1 MTAPFSPPKI
11 RVAEYVARFLAERG
25 VRHVFLVTGGG
36 AMFLNDAIG
45 FHPDI
50 QPVFH
55 HHEQACAMA
64 AEGYARVSGG
74 VGVVNVTT
82 GPGGINA
89 LNGVFGAWTDSVPM
103 LVISGQVKRETC
115 LATTP
120 VPGLRQLGDQEAE
133 IVRMVEP
140 ITKSAVVLADP
151 QRVRHELERAWHVST
166 EGRPGPVWIDI
177 PIDVQSSLVDPETL
191 EVFEPPAPAAGAEA
205 ALDEAVSRVLDKL
218 ANAERPVLLAGT
230 GIRAAN
236 AQASFEAAIRALG
249 IPVVTAW
256 THDIIASDDPLFCGR
271 PGTIGTRAG
280 NFTTQS
286 ADVLLVVG
294 SRLNI
299 RQISYNFAGF
309 APGAFKI
316 QVDIDPAEMAKPFL
330 HIDEGIVADADAFLS
345 RLAALAP
352 AAGFPLARHRD
363 WLAWAKQRGELYP
376 QVLPKHREWQG
387 KINPYHFMEE
397 LFDALGDRDVVV
409 TGNATACIMSFQA
422 GKLRMGQ
429 RLISNSGSASMGYD
443 LPAAIGAAFA
453 APEGAQVICL
463 AGDGSL
469 QMNIQE
475 LQTLVQ
481 YLPSVKV
488 LVLNNDGYLSI
499 RTSQGNFFKRLV
511 GEGPSSG
518 VSFPDYCKL
527 ATAYGLPAS
536 RLDSPDFAS
545 GLREFLALPG
555 PAVCDVILDDKQQ
568 FEPRMSSRQL
578 EDGRIVTPPLEDMFP
593 FLPREELATN
603 VLRPV

>member
-1 MTAPFSPPKI
+1 
-11 RVAEYVARFLAERG
+11 
-25 VRHVFLVTGGG
+25 
-36 AMFLNDAIG
+36 
-45 FHPDI
+45 
-50 QPVFH
+50 
-55 HHEQACAMA
+55 
-64 AEGYARVSGG
+64 
-74 VGVVNVTT
+74 
-82 GPGGINA
+82 
-89 LNGVFGAWTDSVPM
+89 M

-133 IVRMVEP
+133 IVRMVQP
-140 ITKSAVVLADP
+140 ITKSAVLLDDP
-151 QRVRHELERAWHVST
+151 IRVRYELERAWHLAT

-177 PIDVQSSLVDPETL
+177 PIDVQSSLVNPDAL
-191 EVFEPPAPAAGAEA
+191 EGFEPPAPTAGTQTG
-205 ALDEAVSRVLDKL
+205 LDEAVMRVLAKL
-218 ANAERPVLLAGT
+218 ATAERPVLLAGT

-236 AQASFEAAIRALG
+236 ALASFDAAIRALG

-299 RQISYNFAGF
+299 RQISYNFSGF

-316 QVDIDPAEMAKPFL
+316 QVDIDPAEIAKPFL
-330 HIDEGIVADADAFLS
+330 SIDDGIVADADAFLS

-352 AAGFPLARHRD
+352 AAGFPLERHKA
-363 WLAWAKQRGELYP
+363 WLAWARQRSELYP

-397 LFDALGDRDVVV
+397 LFDALGDHDVVV

-453 APEGAQVICL
+453 APKGAQVICL

-481 YLPSVKV
+481 YGCPVKV

-511 GEGPSSG
+511 GEGPASG
-518 VSFPDYCKL
+518 VSFPDYCKV

-536 RLDSPDFAS
+536 RLDTPGFAT
-545 GLREFLALPG
+545 GLREFLALPR
-555 PAVCDVILDDKQQ
+555 PAVCDVILDDRQQ

-593 FLPREELATN
+593 FLSREELATN
-603 VLRPV
+603 VLRQN

>member
-1 MTAPFSPPKI
+1 MTDSKKV
-11 RVAEYVARFLAERG
+11 RVSEFVAGFLAARG
-25 VRHVFLVTGGG
+25 VNHVFMVTGGG

-45 FHPDI
+45 FHPAI
-50 QPVFH
+50 TPVFQ

-133 IVRMVEP
+133 IVRMVQP

-151 QRVRHELERAWHVST
+151 QQVRFEFERAWFLAT
-166 EGRPGPVWIDI
+166 DGRPGPVWIDI
-177 PIDVQSSLVDPETL
+177 PIDVQSSFVDADSLPG
-191 EVFEPPAPAAGAEA
+191 FEPPLAPPRADADLDDAVKRVIARLAG
-205 ALDEAVSRVLDKL
+205 
-218 ANAERPVLLAGT
+218 AERPVLLAGT

-236 AQASFEAAIRALG
+236 ALAPFEAAIRALG
-249 IPVVTAW
+249 LPVVTAW

-280 NFTTQS
+280 NFTTQN

-299 RQISYNFAGF
+299 RQISYNYAGF

-316 QVDIDPAEMAKPFL
+316 QVDIDAAEMDKPFL
-330 HIDEGIVADADAFLS
+330 TIDDKIVADAGAFLT
-345 RLAALAP
+345 RMAALAP
-352 AAGFPLARHRD
+352 GAGFPSDRHRS
-363 WLAWAKQRGELYP
+363 WLDWAKQRETLYP

-397 LFDALGDRDVVV
+397 LFSALNERDVVI

-422 GKLRMGQ
+422 GKLKRGQ

-443 LPAAIGAAFA
+443 LPAAIGASFA
-453 APEGAQVICL
+453 APAGAQVICL

-481 YLPSVKV
+481 YQPSVKV
-488 LVLNNDGYLSI
+488 FVLNNNGYLSI
-499 RTSQGNFFKRLV
+499 RTSQGNFFKRLI
-511 GEGPSSG
+511 GEGPTNG
-518 VSFPDYCKL
+518 VSFPDYCKV
-527 ATAYGLPAS
+527 ASAYGLDVR
-536 RLDSPDFAS
+536 RLDSNDFAV
-545 GLREFLALPG
+545 GLREFLSLPG
-555 PAVCDVILDDKQQ
+555 PAVCDVILDDTQP

-593 FLPREELATN
+593 FLPRDELAAN
-603 VLRPV
+603 VLRPA

>member
-1 MTAPFSPPKI
+1 MSEARI
-11 RVAEYVARFLAERG
+11 RVAEYVARFLAARG
-25 VRHVFLVTGGG
+25 VRHVFMLTGGG

-64 AEGYARVSGG
+64 AEAYARVSGG
-74 VGVVNVTT
+74 VGMVNVTT

-103 LVISGQVKRETC
+103 LVVSGQVKRETC

-133 IVRMVEP
+133 IVRMVQP

-151 QRVRHELERAWHVST
+151 LRVRHELERAWHLATS
-166 EGRPGPVWIDI
+166 GRPGPVWIDI
-177 PIDVQSSLVDPETL
+177 PIDVQSSLVDPDAL
-191 EVFEPPAPAAGAEA
+191 EGFDPPATVAGPDA
-205 ALDEAVSRVLDKL
+205 ALDAAVDRVLAKL
-218 ANAERPVLLAGT
+218 ADAERPVLLAGT
-230 GIRAAN
+230 GIRAGN
-236 AQASFEAAIRALG
+236 ALEAFEKAIRALG

-299 RQISYNFAGF
+299 RQISYNYAGF
-309 APGAFKI
+309 APGAHKI
-316 QVDIDPAEMAKPFL
+316 QVDIDPAEMEKPFL
-330 HIDEGIVADADAFLS
+330 RIDDRIVADAGAFLA
-345 RLAALAP
+345 RLAMRAP
-352 AAGFPLARHRD
+352 AAGFPSPRHRE
-363 WLAWAKQRGELYP
+363 WLAWAKERGERYP
-376 QVLPKHREWQG
+376 QVLPRHREWRG

-397 LFDALGDRDVVV
+397 LFAALGDRDVVV

-422 GKLRMGQ
+422 GKLRRGQ

-453 APEGAQVICL
+453 APEGAQVVCL

-469 QMNIQE
+469 QMNVQE

-481 YLPSVKV
+481 YRPSVKV

-511 GEGPSSG
+511 GEGPANG
-518 VSFPDYCKL
+518 VSFPDYCKV
-527 ATAYGLPAS
+527 ADAYGLPAR
-536 RLDSPDFAS
+536 RLDAPDFAQ

-555 PAVCDVILDDKQQ
+555 PGVCDVVLDETQQ

-593 FLPREELATN
+593 FLPREELAAN
-603 VLRPV
+603 VLRPD

>member
-1 MTAPFSPPKI
+1 MSTSLTSSKI
-11 RVAEYVARFLAERG
+11 RVAEYVARFLAEHG
-25 VRHVFLVTGGG
+25 VRHVFMLTGGG

-45 FHPDI
+45 FHPEI
-50 QPVFH
+50 RPVFH

-64 AEGYARVSGG
+64 AEGYARVSGRI
-74 VGVVNVTT
+74 GVVNVTT
-82 GPGGINA
+82 GPGGINT

-133 IVRMVEP
+133 IVRMVQP

-151 QRVRHELERAWHVST
+151 QRVRYELERAWHTAT

-177 PIDVQSSLVDPETL
+177 PIDVQSSLVDPDAL
-191 EVFEPPAPAAGAEA
+191 EGFEPFPPLPETEAELDAA
-205 ALDEAVSRVLDKL
+205 VQRVLEKL
-218 ANAERPVLLAGT
+218 AAAERPVLLAGT
-230 GIRAAN
+230 GIRAGN
-236 AQASFEAAIRALG
+236 ALVPFEAAIRALG

-286 ADVLLVVG
+286 ADVLLVIG

-299 RQISYNFAGF
+299 RQISYNYAGF

-316 QVDIDPAEMAKPFL
+316 QIDIDPAEMDKPFL
-330 HIDEGIVADADAFLS
+330 RIDDKIVADAGAFLS
-345 RLAALAP
+345 RLTALAP
-352 AAGFPLARHRD
+352 SAGFPTTRHQG
-363 WLAWAKQRGELYP
+363 WLAWAKQREELYP
-376 QVLPKHREWQG
+376 QVQPKHREWRG
-387 KINPYHFMEE
+387 KVNPYHLMEE
-397 LFDALGDRDVVV
+397 LFASLGEHDIVI

-422 GKLRMGQ
+422 GKLKRGQ

-469 QMNIQE
+469 QLNIQE

-481 YLPSVKV
+481 YHPSVKV

-499 RTSQGNFFKRLV
+499 RTSQGNFFKRLI
-511 GEGPSSG
+511 GEGPTNG

-527 ATAYGLPAS
+527 ATAYGLPAR
-536 RLDSPDFAS
+536 RLDTPEFAQ
-545 GLREFLALPG
+545 GLREFLALAG
-555 PAVCDVILDDKQQ
+555 PALCDVILDDTQQ

-593 FLPREELATN
+593 FLSREELATN
-603 VLRPV
+603 VLRPD

>member
-1 MTAPFSPPKI
+1 MSDPMI
-11 RVAEYVARFLAERG
+11 RVSTYIADFLAARG
-25 VRHVFLVTGGG
+25 VRHVFMVTGGG

-45 FHPDI
+45 FHPAI

-103 LVISGQVKRETC
+103 LVLSGQVKRETC
-115 LATTP
+115 LATRP

-133 IVRMVEP
+133 IVRMVQP
-140 ITKSAVVLADP
+140 ITKSAVVLDDP
-151 QRVRHELERAWHVST
+151 QRVRFELERAWHLAT

-177 PIDVQSSLVDPETL
+177 PIDVQSSLIDPEALVGYT
-191 EVFEPPAPAAGAEA
+191 PPGTQPATDA
-205 ALDEAVSRVLDKL
+205 ALDATVRRTLEKL
-218 ANAERPVLLAGT
+218 AHAKRPVLLAGS
-230 GIRAAN
+230 GIRAGN
-236 AQASFEAAIRALG
+236 ALAQFQTAIRALG

-256 THDIIASDDPLFCGR
+256 THDTIASDDPLFCGR

-299 RQISYNFAGF
+299 RQISYNYAGF

-316 QVDIDPAEMAKPFL
+316 QVDIDPAEMDKPFL
-330 HIDEGIVADADAFLS
+330 QIDDKIVADAGRFLE

-352 AAGFPLARHRD
+352 AAGFPLAQHRPWLD
-363 WLAWAKQRGELYP
+363 WARQRQTRYP
-376 QVLPKHREWQG
+376 QVLPKHRQWQG
-387 KINPYHFMEE
+387 KINPYHFMEV
-397 LFDALGDRDVVV
+397 LFAALGPQDVVI
-409 TGNATACIMSFQA
+409 TGNASACIMAFQTA
-422 GKLRMGQ
+422 TLQLGQ

-443 LPAAIGAAFA
+443 LPAALGAAFA

-469 QMNIQE
+469 QMNVQE
-475 LQTLVQ
+475 LQTLAHYQ
-481 YLPSVKV
+481 PRLKV
-488 LVLNNDGYLSI
+488 LVLNNNGYLSI
-499 RTSQGNFFKRLV
+499 RSSQANFFKRRV
-511 GEGPSSG
+511 GEGPANG

-527 ATAYGLPAS
+527 AQAYGLPAQ
-536 RLDSPDFAS
+536 RLQTQDFAER
-545 GLREFLALPG
+545 LRSFLAQPG
-555 PAVCDVILDDKQQ
+555 PGLCDVMLDETQP

-578 EDGRIVTPPLEDMFP
+578 DDGRIVTPPLEDMYP
-593 FLPREELATN
+593 FLPREELADN
-603 VLRPV
+603 VLRPD

>member
-1 MTAPFSPPKI
+1 MSTSSTSPRI
-11 RVAEYVARFLAERG
+11 RVAEYVAQFLAAHG
-25 VRHVFLVTGGG
+25 VRHVFMLTGGG

-45 FHPDI
+45 FHPAI

-74 VGVVNVTT
+74 VGVINVTT

-103 LVISGQVKRETC
+103 LILSGQVKRETC

-133 IVRMVEP
+133 IVRMVQP

-151 QRVRHELERAWHVST
+151 QQVRVELERAWHT
-166 EGRPGPVWIDI
+166 ATNGRPGPVWIDI
-177 PIDVQSSLVDPETL
+177 PIDVQSSFIDPDSL
-191 EVFEPPAPAAGAEA
+191 PGFEPPRSPPQTESE
-205 ALDEAVSRVLDKL
+205 LDEAVRRVLARL
-218 ANAERPVLLAGT
+218 ASAERPVLLAGT
-230 GIRAAN
+230 GIRAGN
-236 AQASFEAAIRALG
+236 ALAPFEAAIRALG
-249 IPVVTAW
+249 VPVVTAW

-286 ADVLLVVG
+286 SDVLLVVG

-299 RQISYNFAGF
+299 RQISYNYAGF
-309 APGAFKI
+309 APGAYKI

-330 HIDEGIVADADAFLS
+330 SIDDKIVADAGPFLA

-352 AAGFPLARHRD
+352 AAGFPSERHRA
-363 WLAWAKQRGELYP
+363 WLAWARQRETLYP
-376 QVLPKHREWQG
+376 QVQPKHREWRG

-397 LFDALGDRDVVV
+397 LFAALNERDVVI

-422 GKLRMGQ
+422 GKLKRGQ

-443 LPAAIGAAFA
+443 LPAAIGASFG
-453 APEGAQVICL
+453 APAGAQVICL

-481 YLPSVKV
+481 YQPAVKV
-488 LVLNNDGYLSI
+488 FVLNNNGYLSI

-511 GEGPSSG
+511 GEGPANG
-518 VSFPDYCKL
+518 VSFPDYCKV
-527 ATAYGLPAS
+527 AAAYGLES
-536 RLDSPDFAS
+536 RRLDGPDFAT

-555 PAVCDVILDDKQQ
+555 AAVCDVVLDDTQP

-578 EDGRIVTPPLEDMFP
+578 EDGRIVTPALEDMFP
-593 FLPREELATN
+593 FLPREELAAN
-603 VLRPV
+603 VLRPD

>member
-1 MTAPFSPPKI
+1 MSGTSI
-11 RVAEYVARFLAERG
+11 RVAEYVAQFLVQRG
-25 VRHVFLVTGGG
+25 VRHVFMVTGGG

-50 QPVFH
+50 EPVFH

-133 IVRMVEP
+133 IVRMVQP

-151 QRVRHELERAWHVST
+151 QRVRYEVERAWHLAT

-191 EVFEPPAPAAGAEA
+191 EGFEPAPPAAGMQV
-205 ALDEAVSRVLDKL
+205 ALDEAVMRVLAKL
-218 ANAERPVLLAGT
+218 ASAERPVLLAGT

-236 AQASFEAAIRALG
+236 ALGSFEAATRALG

-309 APGAFKI
+309 APRAFKI

-330 HIDEGIVADADAFLS
+330 RIDDCIVADADAFLT

-352 AAGFPLARHRD
+352 AAGFPLEHHRR

-376 QVLPKHREWQG
+376 QVLPKHREWRG

-397 LFDALGDRDVVV
+397 LFDALGDHDIVV

-453 APEGAQVICL
+453 APKGAQVICL

-469 QMNIQE
+469 QMNVQE

-481 YLPSVKV
+481 YLPSVKI

-511 GEGPSSG
+511 GEGPASG

-527 ATAYGLPAS
+527 ATAYGLTAT
-536 RLDSPDFAS
+536 RLDTPDFAT
-545 GLREFLALPG
+545 GLREFLTLPG

-593 FLPREELATN
+593 FLSREELAAN
-603 VLRPV
+603 VLRPD

>member
-1 MTAPFSPPKI
+1 MSTSSAPSKI
-11 RVAEYVARFLAERG
+11 RVAEYVAQFLAARG
-25 VRHVFLVTGGG
+25 VKHVFMLTGGG

-45 FHPDI
+45 FHPAI

-133 IVRMVEP
+133 IVRMVQP
-140 ITKSAVVLADP
+140 ITKSAVVLSDP
-151 QRVRHELERAWHVST
+151 QQVRVELERAWFIAT
-166 EGRPGPVWIDI
+166 DGRPGPVWIDI
-177 PIDVQSSLVDPETL
+177 PIDVQSSFVDPDSL
-191 EVFEPPAPAAGAEA
+191 AGFESPPPLPRAEA
-205 ALDEAVSRVLDKL
+205 ELDAAVRRVIARL
-218 ANAERPVLLAGT
+218 ASAERPVLLAGT
-230 GIRAAN
+230 GIRAGN
-236 AQASFEAAIRALG
+236 ALASFEAAIRALG
-249 IPVVTAW
+249 VPVVTAW
-256 THDIIASDDPLFCGR
+256 THDLIASDDPLFCGR

-299 RQISYNFAGF
+299 RQISYNYAGF

-316 QVDIDPAEMAKPFL
+316 QVDIDPAEMEKPFL
-330 HIDEGIVADADAFLS
+330 RIDDKIVADAGAFLT
-345 RLAALAP
+345 RLAELAP
-352 AAGFPLARHRD
+352 AAGFPSERHHG
-363 WLAWAKQRGELYP
+363 WLAWAKQRETLYP
-376 QVLPKHREWQG
+376 QVLPKHREWRG

-397 LFDALGDRDVVV
+397 LFAALDERDVVI

-422 GKLRMGQ
+422 GKLKRGQ

-443 LPAAIGAAFA
+443 LPAAIGASFA
-453 APEGAQVICL
+453 APADAQVICL

-481 YLPSVKV
+481 YRPALKV
-488 LVLNNDGYLSI
+488 FVLNNAGYLSI
-499 RTSQGNFFKRLV
+499 RTSQGNFFKRFV
-511 GEGPSSG
+511 GEGPGNG
-518 VSFPDYCKL
+518 VSFPDYCKV
-527 ATAYGLPAS
+527 AGAYGLEAR
-536 RLDSPDFAS
+536 RLDSPDFVA

-555 PAVCDVILDDKQQ
+555 AAICDVILDDTQP

-578 EDGRIVTPPLEDMFP
+578 EDGSIVTPPLEDMFP
-593 FLPREELATN
+593 FLPRDELAAN
-603 VLRPV
+603 VLRPA

>member
-1 MTAPFSPPKI
+1 MNGDLT
-11 RVAEYVARFLAERG
+11 RVAEYVANFLASHD
-25 VRHVFLVTGGG
+25 VRHVFMVTGGG
-36 AMFLNDAIG
+36 AMFLNDAIS
-45 FHPDI
+45 FHPDLT
-50 QPVFH
+50 PVFH

-64 AEGYARVSGG
+64 AESYARMSGG

-133 IVRMVEP
+133 IVRMVKP

-151 QRVRHELERAWHVST
+151 QNVRLELERAWHLAT

-177 PIDVQSSLVDPETL
+177 PIDVQSSLIDPSTL
-191 EVFEPPAPAAGAEA
+191 EGYTPPATAHTTHADLEA
-205 ALDEAVSRVLDKL
+205 TVLRVLDKL
-218 ANAERPVLLAGT
+218 TKAERPVLLAGS
-230 GIRAAN
+230 GIRAGN
-236 AQASFEAAIRALG
+236 ALPQFEAAIRALG

-299 RQISYNFAGF
+299 RQISYNYAGF
-309 APGAFKI
+309 APGAHKI
-316 QVDIDPAEMAKPFL
+316 QVDIDPAEMEKPFL
-330 HIDEGIVADADAFLS
+330 RIDDKIVADAGVFLQ
-345 RLAALAP
+345 RLADLAP
-352 AAGFPLARHRD
+352 AAGFPSAQHRP
-363 WLAWAKQRGELYP
+363 WLDWAKQRSALYP

-387 KINPYHFMEE
+387 KINPYHFMET
-397 LFDALGDRDVVV
+397 LFATLGEHDVVV
-409 TGNATACIMSFQA
+409 TGNATACIAAFQTA
-422 GKLRMGQ
+422 QLKRDQ

-453 APEGAQVICL
+453 APHGAQVICL

-469 QMNIQE
+469 QMNVQE

-481 YLPSVKV
+481 YQPNVKV
-488 LVLNNDGYLSI
+488 LVLNNNGYLSI
-499 RTSQGNFFKRLV
+499 RTSQSNFFKRLS
-511 GEGPSSG
+511 GEGPANG

-527 ATAYGLPAS
+527 ATAYGLPTQ
-536 RLDSPDFAS
+536 RLDSPAFSDI
-545 GLREFLALPG
+545 LREFLAQPG
-555 PAVCDVILDDKQQ
+555 PGVCDVVLDDRQQ

-578 EDGRIVTPPLEDMFP
+578 DDGRIVTPPLEDMYP
-593 FLPREELATN
+593 FLPRDELAAN
-603 VLRPV
+603 VLRPD

>member
-1 MTAPFSPPKI
+1 M
-11 RVAEYVARFLAERG
+11 
-25 VRHVFLVTGGG
+25 VTGGG

-55 HHEQACAMA
+55 HHEQACSMA

-82 GPGGINA
+82 GPGSINA

-133 IVRMVEP
+133 IVRMVQP

-151 QRVRHELERAWHVST
+151 MRVRHELERAWHLAT

-191 EVFEPPAPAAGAEA
+191 EGFEPLPPVAGTQT
-205 ALDEAVSRVLDKL
+205 ALDEAVMRVLEKL
-218 ANAERPVLLAGT
+218 ATAERPVLLAGT

-236 AQASFEAAIRALG
+236 ALASFEAATRALG

-330 HIDEGIVADADAFLS
+330 QIDDRIVADADAFLS
-345 RLAALAP
+345 RIAALAP
-352 AAGFPLARHRD
+352 AAGFPLSQHTA

-397 LFDALGDRDVVV
+397 LFDALGDHDIVV

-469 QMNIQE
+469 QMNVQE

-481 YLPSVKV
+481 YLPSVKI

-511 GEGPSSG
+511 GEGPASG

-527 ATAYGLPAS
+527 ATAYGLTAA
-536 RLDSPDFAS
+536 RLDTPDFAT

-593 FLPREELATN
+593 FLSREELAAN
-603 VLRPV
+603 VLRPD

>member
-1 MTAPFSPPKI
+1 MSEARI
-11 RVAEYVARFLAERG
+11 RVAEYVARFLAARG
-25 VRHVFLVTGGG
+25 VSHVFMLTGGG

-45 FHPDI
+45 FHPGI

-64 AEGYARVSGG
+64 AEAYARVSGN
-74 VGVVNVTT
+74 VGVINVTT

-103 LVISGQVKRETC
+103 LVVSGQVKRETC

-133 IVRMVEP
+133 IVRMVQP

-151 QRVRHELERAWHVST
+151 SRVRHELERAWHLATS
-166 EGRPGPVWIDI
+166 GRPGPVWIDI
-177 PIDVQSSLVDPETL
+177 PIDVQSSLVDPEAL
-191 EVFEPPAPAAGAEA
+191 DGFDPPATPAAADA
-205 ALDEAVSRVLDKL
+205 ALDDAVDRVLEKL

-230 GIRAAN
+230 GIRAGN
-236 AQASFEAAIRALG
+236 ALDAFESAIRALN

-286 ADVLLVVG
+286 ADVLLVIG

-299 RQISYNFAGF
+299 RQISYNYAGF
-309 APGAFKI
+309 APGAHKI
-316 QVDIDPAEMAKPFL
+316 QVDIDAAEMEKPFL
-330 HIDEGIVADADAFLS
+330 RIDDKIVADAGTFLS
-345 RLAALAP
+345 RLAARAT
-352 AAGFPLARHRD
+352 ASGFPSPRHRD
-363 WLAWAKQRGELYP
+363 WLAWAKERGERYP
-376 QVLPKHREWQG
+376 QVLPKHREWRG

-422 GKLRMGQ
+422 GKLRRGQ

-481 YLPSVKV
+481 YRPSVKV

-511 GEGPSSG
+511 GESPANG
-518 VSFPDYCKL
+518 VSFPDYCKV
-527 ATAYGLPAS
+527 ADAYGLPAR
-536 RLDSPDFAS
+536 RLDTPGFAQ
-545 GLREFLALPG
+545 GLREFLAMPG
-555 PAVCDVILDDKQQ
+555 PGVCDVILDETQQ

-593 FLPREELATN
+593 FLSREELAAN
-603 VLRPV
+603 VLRPD

>member
-1 MTAPFSPPKI
+1 MSGTPV
-11 RVAEYVARFLAERG
+11 RVAEYVARFLAGRG
-25 VRHVFLVTGGG
+25 VRHVFMVTGGG

-45 FHPDI
+45 FHPGI
-50 QPVFH
+50 RPVFH

-64 AEGYARVSGG
+64 AEGYARVSGS
-74 VGVVNVTT
+74 VGVINVTT

-133 IVRMVEP
+133 IVRMAQP

-151 QRVRHELERAWHVST
+151 QRVRHELERAWHLAT
-166 EGRPGPVWIDI
+166 DGRPGPVWIDI
-177 PIDVQSSLVDPETL
+177 PIDVQSSLVDPDAL
-191 EVFEPPAPAAGAEA
+191 EGFAPPSAAGGEE
-205 ALDEAVSRVLDKL
+205 ALDDAVLRVLEKL
-218 ANAERPVLLAGT
+218 ADAERPVLLAGT
-230 GIRAAN
+230 GVRAAG
-236 AQASFEAAIRALG
+236 ALASFDAAIRALG

-309 APGAFKI
+309 APGAHKI
-316 QVDIDPAEMAKPFL
+316 QVDIDPAEMDKPFL
-330 HIDEGIVADADAFLS
+330 RIDDRIVADADAFLS
-345 RLAALAP
+345 RLAARASS
-352 AAGFPLARHRD
+352 AGFPLARHRD
-363 WLAWAKQRGELYP
+363 WLAWAKQRGDLYP
-376 QVLPKHREWQG
+376 QVLPKHREWTG
-387 KINPYHFMEE
+387 RINPYHFMDV
-397 LFDALGDRDVVV
+397 LFDAIGDRDVVV

-429 RLISNSGSASMGYD
+429 RLFSNSGSASMGYD

-453 APEGAQVICL
+453 ASEGAQVICL

-469 QMNIQE
+469 QMNVQE

-481 YLPSVKV
+481 YGCAVKV
-488 LVLNNDGYLSI
+488 LVLNNEGYLSI
-499 RTSQGNFFKRLV
+499 RTSQGNFFKRLI
-511 GEGPSSG
+511 GEGPANG

-527 ATAYGLPAS
+527 ATAYGLPAT
-536 RLDSPDFAS
+536 RLDTPDFAA
-545 GLREFLALPG
+545 GLRKFLALPG
-555 PAVCDVILDDKQQ
+555 PAVCDVILDANQQ

-593 FLPREELATN
+593 FLPREELAAN
-603 VLRPV
+603 VLRPD